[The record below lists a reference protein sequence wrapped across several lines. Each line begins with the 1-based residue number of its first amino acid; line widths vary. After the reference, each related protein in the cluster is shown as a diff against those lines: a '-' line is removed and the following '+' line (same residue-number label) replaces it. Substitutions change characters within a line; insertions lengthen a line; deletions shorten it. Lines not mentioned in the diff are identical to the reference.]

1 MRHLLARF
9 LAAATAVA
17 CLLGALPAAAQ
28 PASAP
33 AAASAPAPALEW
45 LATTEQATAK
55 LSGLR
60 GDRARAIA
68 WLAAFNAVNAIEP
81 RYREYAPAPPPV
93 AAGTLRPSADAAL
106 AAAIYTALALE
117 TDADQALLLRRY
129 RESLAAVKS
138 AAERDAGATL
148 GQQAALMLLLAR
160 AGDRTGRVE
169 PPPVTPGPGV
179 FTTPSYARM
188 PRSIAIIG
196 IAPFAVRSVT
206 AFDPGPPP
214 AVGSAAASRDIAE
227 VRTLGSS
234 TGSTRSGEQTAA
246 ALFWNSGEPSDFSS
260 MVRPV
265 LEARKLDTLDIVR
278 ILAFDAL
285 INIDGNIVTS
295 VLKERYAHWRPE
307 AAIAGPYAAAA
318 DAAKDWQGLV
328 RSPNSP
334 DYPSGAATAAGVLE
348 IELPRLF
355 AMNGPIEWRNG
366 QTGQLR
372 RWPDAAAM
380 AEEMC
385 GSRVWAGAH
394 FRGSVEA
401 GRRVGRQVA
410 AEILDR
416 QLLSR

>member
-1 MRHLLARF
+1 VVGDDRAGHGQAVGPAWRPGAGDRLARR
-9 LAAATAVA
+9 LQRRQCDRAALSRVRTGAAAG
-17 CLLGALPAAAQ
+17 CRRHP
-28 PASAP
+28 
-33 AAASAPAPALEW
+33 PAL
-45 LATTEQATAK
+45 
-55 LSGLR
+55 GR
-60 GDRARAIA
+60 CG
-68 WLAAFNAVNAIEP
+68 
-81 RYREYAPAPPPV
+81 
-93 AAGTLRPSADAAL
+93 L

-169 PPPVTPGPGV
+169 PPPVTPGPGSSPRPR
-179 FTTPSYARM
+179 TRAM

-278 ILAFDAL
+278 ILALDAL

-334 DYPSGAATAAGVLE
+334 DYPSGRRDCRRRARDRAAAPLRHERPDRMAQRPDRPAAALAGCGGDGRGDVRIARLGRGAF
-348 IELPRLF
+348 PRLGRGR
-355 AMNGPIEWRNG
+355 AP
-366 QTGQLR
+366 R
-372 RWPDAAAM
+372 RP
-380 AEEMC
+380 
-385 GSRVWAGAH
+385 
-394 FRGSVEA
+394 A
-401 GRRVGRQVA
+401 GRRRNPGPATAVA
-410 AEILDR
+410 
-416 QLLSR
+416 LSPAQAGP